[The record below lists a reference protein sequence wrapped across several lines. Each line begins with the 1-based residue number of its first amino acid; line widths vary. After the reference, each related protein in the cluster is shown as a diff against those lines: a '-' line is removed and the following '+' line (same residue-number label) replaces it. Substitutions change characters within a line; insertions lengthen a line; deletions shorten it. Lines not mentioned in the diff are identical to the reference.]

1 MMELYHR
8 NIWNDGKTV
17 NVVATACFSPIT
29 KIMVA
34 AVKFFLSN
42 EEEEG
47 GGQGN
52 SSDSSDSEV
61 SFSVWYVCVCG
72 GVGGGVCW
80 CVCGVCGVCVLVWC
94 VGGVGGVWVGG

>member
-1 MMELYHR
+1 MELYHR

-61 SFSVWYVCVCG
+61 SFSVWCLC
-72 GVGGGVCW
+72 
-80 CVCGVCGVCVLVWC
+80 VWC
-94 VGGVGGVWVGG
+94 VGGWCVWCVGVCVVCV